1 VSISTGIDK
10 DFTEIKLI
18 LPRALSELF
27 GNLLVDNGCKGYVAE
42 ERGRDKVVLKGYLKG
57 KLKAESLLDK
67 VNKYAE
73 SLRKLDK
80 NDLEVEVQL
89 TEIKEEDWSR
99 NWKKTFKPI
108 QVTNRIIIKPSWIEK
123 RFPQKLVIEIEPKM
137 AFGTG
142 EHSTTRLCLR
152 ALEKYLKT
160 GDRVLDLGTGSGILA
175 IAAAKL
181 GASYVLALDIDQDAV
196 SNARENIKRNKVQK
210 IIDLKL
216 GTLNSKISDDS
227 FDLIVANL
235 TKTQIVEFFDGMNRV
250 LKKKGIFVLSGIQ
263 TEEKKET
270 EKFLLTKKVLLKE
283 TLSEKEWVCFV
294 GEKKLDEEF

>member
-1 VSISTGIDK
+1 MSISTGIDK

-18 LPRALSELF
+18 LPQALSKLF

-57 KLKAESLLDK
+57 KPKAESLLDK

-73 SLRKLDK
+73 LLRKLDK
-80 NDLEVEVQL
+80 NDLEVKVKL

-123 RFPQKLVIEIEPKM
+123 RFPQKLVIEMEPRM

-160 GDRVLDLGTGSGILA
+160 GERVLDLGTGSGILA

-181 GASYVLALDIDQDAV
+181 RASYVLALDIDPDAI
-196 SNARENIKRNKVQK
+196 SNARENINRNRVQK
-210 IIDLKL
+210 IVDLEL
-216 GTLNSKISDDS
+216 GTLSSKIADDS

-235 TKTQIVEFFDGMNRV
+235 TRIQIVKFFDGMNRV
-250 LKKKGIFVLSGIQ
+250 LKKGGIFILSGIQ
-263 TEEKKET
+263 NEENKEMK
-270 EKFLLTKKVLLKE
+270 KFLLTKKVFSRE
-283 TLSEKEWVCFV
+283 TLSEKGWVCFA
-294 GEKKLDEEF
+294 GEKS

>member
-1 VSISTGIDK
+1 MNKSFI
-10 DFTEIKLI
+10 EIKLS
-18 LPRALSELF
+18 LSKTFSELF

-42 ERGRDKVVLKGYLKG
+42 GSERDKVVLKGYLKA

-80 NDLEVEVQL
+80 NDLEVKVKL

-123 RFPQKLVIEIEPKM
+123 RFPQKLVIEMEPKM

-142 EHSTTRLCLR
+142 EHSTTRLCLKAIER
-152 ALEKYLKT
+152 YLKT
-160 GDRVLDLGTGSGILA
+160 GNRVLDLGTGSGILA

-181 GASYVLALDIDQDAV
+181 GASYVRALDIDQDAV

-216 GTLNSKISDDS
+216 GTLSSKISDDS

-235 TKTQIVEFFDGMNRV
+235 TKTQIVKSFDGMNRV
-250 LKKKGIFVLSGIQ
+250 LKKGGIFVLSGIQ
-263 TEEKKET
+263 DEEKKET
-270 EKFLLTKKVLLKE
+270 AKFLLTKKVLLKE
-283 TLSEKEWVCFV
+283 TLSEKGWVCLV
-294 GEKKLDEEF
+294 AKRISK

>member
-1 VSISTGIDK
+1 MSISTGIDK
-10 DFTEIKLI
+10 DFTKIKLI
-18 LPRALSELF
+18 LPQALSELF
-27 GNLLVDNGCKGYVAE
+27 GNLLVDNGCKGYATE
-42 ERGRDKVVLKGYLKG
+42 EKGRDKIVLKGYLKG
-57 KLKAESLLDK
+57 KPKAESLLDK

-80 NDLEVEVQL
+80 NDIEVKVEL
-89 TEIKEEDWSR
+89 TEIKEGDWSR
-99 NWKKTFKPI
+99 NWKKTFEPI
-108 QVTNRIIIKPSWIEK
+108 QVTNGIIIKPSWIEK

-142 EHSTTRLCLR
+142 EHSTTRLCMK
-152 ALEKYLKT
+152 AIEEYLKT

-196 SNARENIKRNKVQK
+196 SNARENVKRNRAQK

-216 GTLNSKISDDS
+216 GTLSSKIPDDS

-235 TKTQIVEFFDGMNRV
+235 TKTQIVKFFEGMSRV
-250 LKKKGIFVLSGIQ
+250 LEKGGIFILSGIQ
-263 TEEKKET
+263 TEEKKEM
-270 EKFLLTKKVLLKE
+270 EEFFLSKKVLLKE
-283 TLSEKEWVCFV
+283 TLSEKGWVCFA
-294 GEKKLDEEF
+294 GEKS

>member
-1 VSISTGIDK
+1 MNKSFI
-10 DFTEIKLI
+10 EIKLS
-18 LPRALSELF
+18 LPKTFSELF

-42 ERGRDKVVLKGYLKG
+42 GSGRDKVILKGYLKG
-57 KLKAESLLDK
+57 NLKAESLLNE

-80 NDLEVEVQL
+80 NDLDVKIKL

-123 RFPQKLVIEIEPKM
+123 RFPQKLVIEMEPKM

-142 EHSTTRLCLR
+142 EHSTTRLCLK
-152 ALEKYLKT
+152 AIEEYLKT

-181 GASYVLALDIDQDAV
+181 GAFYVLALDIDPDTV
-196 SNARENIKRNKVQK
+196 SNARENIKKNKVQK
-210 IIDLKL
+210 KIDLRL
-216 GTLNSKISDDS
+216 GTLDDKISS
-227 FDLIVANL
+227 GYFDLIAANL
-235 TKTQIVEFFDGMNRV
+235 TKTQIVKLFDGMNRA
-250 LKKKGIFVLSGIQ
+250 LNKRRNFYFVRYSN
-263 TEEKKET
+263 
-270 EKFLLTKKVLLKE
+270 
-283 TLSEKEWVCFV
+283 
-294 GEKKLDEEF
+294 

>member
-1 VSISTGIDK
+1 MNQSFI
-10 DFTEIKLI
+10 EIKLT
-18 LPRALSELF
+18 LPKAFSELF
-27 GNLLVDNGCKGYVAE
+27 GNLLVDNGCKGFVAE

-57 KLKAESLLDK
+57 KPKADSLLDK

-80 NDLEVEVQL
+80 NDLEVKVKL
-89 TEIKEEDWSR
+89 AEIKEEDWSR

-123 RFPQKLVIEIEPKM
+123 RFPQKLVIEMEPKM

-142 EHSTTRLCLR
+142 EHSTTRLCLK
-152 ALEKYLKT
+152 AIEKYLKA

-181 GASYVLALDIDQDAV
+181 GASYVLGLDIDRDAV
-196 SNARENIKRNKVQK
+196 SNARENIKKNKVQK

-216 GTLNSKISDDS
+216 GTLGSKIPSDH
-227 FDLIVANL
+227 FDLIAANL
-235 TKTQIVEFFDGMNRV
+235 TKTQIIEFFERMSCV
-250 LKKKGIFVLSGIQ
+250 LKKGGIFVLSGIQ
-263 TEEKKET
+263 TEEKKEM
-270 EKFLLTKKVLLKE
+270 EKFFLAKK
-283 TLSEKEWVCFV
+283 SF
-294 GEKKLDEEF
+294 

>member
-1 VSISTGIDK
+1 MSISTGIDK

-235 TKTQIVEFFDGMNRV
+235 TKTQIVKFFDGMNRV

>member
-1 VSISTGIDK
+1 MSISTGIDK

-18 LPRALSELF
+18 LPQALSELF
-27 GNLLVDNGCKGYVAE
+27 GNLLVDNGCKGYVTE
-42 ERGRDKVVLKGYLKG
+42 EKGRDKIVLKGYLKG
-57 KLKAESLLDK
+57 KPKAESLLDK

-80 NDLEVEVQL
+80 NDIEVKVEL
-89 TEIKEEDWSR
+89 TEIKEGDWSR

-142 EHSTTRLCLR
+142 EHSTTRLCMK
-152 ALEKYLKT
+152 AIEEYLKT

-196 SNARENIKRNKVQK
+196 SNARENVKRNRAQK

-216 GTLNSKISDDS
+216 GTLSSKIPDDS

-235 TKTQIVEFFDGMNRV
+235 TKTQIVKFFEGMSRV
-250 LKKKGIFVLSGIQ
+250 LEKGGIFILSGIQ
-263 TEEKKET
+263 TEEKKEM
-270 EKFLLTKKVLLKE
+270 EEFFLSKKVLLKE
-283 TLSEKEWVCFV
+283 TLSEKGWVCFA
-294 GEKKLDEEF
+294 GEKS

>member
-1 VSISTGIDK
+1 MSISTGIDK

-18 LPRALSELF
+18 LPQALSELF
-27 GNLLVDNGCKGYVAE
+27 GNLLVDNGCKGYATE
-42 ERGRDKVVLKGYLKG
+42 EKERDKIVLKGYLKG
-57 KLKAESLLDK
+57 KPKAASLLDK

-80 NDLEVEVQL
+80 KDIEVKVKL

-108 QVTNRIIIKPSWIEK
+108 LIGENIVIKPGWIK
-123 RFPQKLVIEIEPKM
+123 KNFSHKIVIELMPRM

-142 EHSTTRLCLR
+142 EHSTTRLCMK
-152 ALEKYLKT
+152 ATEKYLKT

-181 GASYVLALDIDQDAV
+181 GVSYVLALDIDPDAV
-196 SNARENIKRNKVQK
+196 SNARENIKRNRVQK
-210 IIDLKL
+210 IIELKL
-216 GTLNSKISDDS
+216 GTLGSKIPDDS

-235 TKTQIVEFFDGMNRV
+235 TRIQIVKFFDGMNRV
-250 LKKKGIFVLSGIQ
+250 LKKGGIFILSGIQ
-263 TEEKKET
+263 TEEIKEM
-270 EKFLLTKKVLLKE
+270 EEFFLSKKVLLKE
-283 TLSEKEWVCFV
+283 TLSESGWVCFV
-294 GEKKLDEEF
+294 GEKN

>member
-1 VSISTGIDK
+1 MSISKGIDK

-18 LPRALSELF
+18 LPQALSELF

-42 ERGRDKVVLKGYLKG
+42 GSGRDKVVLKGYLKG
-57 KLKAESLLDK
+57 KLKAASLLDK
-67 VNKYAE
+67 VNKYTE

-80 NDLEVEVQL
+80 SNIEVKVEL

-99 NWKKTFKPI
+99 NWRRTFKPI
-108 QVTNRIIIKPSWIEK
+108 RVTDRIVVKPSWIKK
-123 RFPQKLVIEIEPKM
+123 RFPQKLVIEMEPKM

-142 EHSTTRLCLR
+142 EHSTTRLCLKAIER
-152 ALEKYLKT
+152 YLKT

-181 GASYVLALDIDQDAV
+181 GASYVLALDIDPDAV

-216 GTLNSKISDDS
+216 GTLSSKIPSGH
-227 FDLIVANL
+227 FDLIAANL
-235 TKTQIVEFFDGMNRV
+235 TKTQIMEFVERMSCV
-250 LKKKGIFVLSGIQ
+250 LKKGGIFVLSGIQ
-263 TEEKKET
+263 TEEKKEM
-270 EKFLLTKKVLLKE
+270 EKFFLAKKVILKKI
-283 TLSEKEWVCFV
+283 LSEKGWVCFV
-294 GEKKLDEEF
+294 GEKN